1 MARTTDRGYDYEHK
15 ALRKAKLAALVD
27 GTPCRRCGHP
37 MIHPKRCPHG
47 RCFFCLLE
55 LGHPEDAPASLTRN
69 LADHVRPRHGRREL
83 EHRYCNRAAGA
94 RLLNRLKA
102 TRRQHTRRW

>member
-1 MARTTDRGYDYEHK
+1 MARTTDRGYNYEHK
-15 ALRKAKLAALVD
+15 AIRKAKLAALVD

-47 RCFFCLLE
+47 RCFFCILE
-55 LGHPEDAPASLTRN
+55 LGHYTDQILGGGGP
-69 LADHVRPRHGRREL
+69 REL

-94 RLLNRLKA
+94 RLRNQLY
-102 TRRQHTRRW
+102 RRRKRAS

>member
-27 GTPCRRCGHP
+27 GAPCRRCGHP

-47 RCFFCLLE
+47 RCFFCTLD
-55 LGHPEDAPASLTRN
+55 LGHYTARALGGQGP
-69 LADHVRPRHGRREL
+69 REL
-83 EHRYCNRAAGA
+83 EHRFLQPSGWRATVEQPQA
-94 RLLNRLKA
+94 A
-102 TRRQHTRRW
+102 TPAHAALVNP